1 MITEH
6 ETRAREDHLANEVRD
21 AIAALRT
28 AQQRLQ
34 GARQCAQKHKI
45 AVTDAMISCNRA
57 HDLAR
62 EILMDVDAGNG
73 A

>member
-1 MITEH
+1 MTD
-6 ETRAREDHLANEVRD
+6 RDREDDLANELRD
-21 AIAALRT
+21 AISALLT

-45 AVTDAMISCNRA
+45 VVTDAMISCNRA

-62 EILMDVDAGNG
+62 EILADVDAGHG